1 MKMLAIVIP
10 FYKIKFFE
18 ETIASLEK
26 QTNDNFNVYIGNDNS
41 PEDPEEIIDSFR
53 KDLDITY
60 KKFRDNLGGNSLS
73 AHWERCIEMTGE
85 EEWIMVLGDDDVL
98 QDNVISSWYD
108 HLDLFISKTNLV
120 RFSSKLISGTGE
132 EISGNFHHPTWE
144 TAPDAYFRKHQNIT
158 RSSLPE
164 YIFSKEAFQ
173 KQGFHDFPLAW
184 HSDDR
189 AWLEFAGNLPIYTIN
204 EATVLIRVSPA
215 SISGNNENVHQK
227 TQATKEFLEYLIL
240 KKLSVFTREQAFILI
255 RSYENFLEKN
265 DKNTFRERLLLL
277 FIYLKNY
284 ESRSFKTFLKRSLKS
299 LMKPHQ
305 KK

>member
-1 MKMLAIVIP
+1 MVAIVIP
-10 FYKIKFFE
+10 YYKITFFE
-18 ETIASLEK
+18 HTLRSLKNQK
-26 QTNDNFNVYIGNDNS
+26 QKDFHIYIGNDNS
-41 PEDPEEIIDSFR
+41 PENPEEMIDSFR

-60 KKFRDNLGGNSLS
+60 KKFRHNLGGTSLS

-85 EEWIMVLGDDDVL
+85 EEWIMILGDDDVL

-108 HLDLFISKTNLV
+108 HLDLFIFRTNLV
-120 RFSSKLISGTGE
+120 RFSSKLISETGE
-132 EISGNFHHPTWE
+132 ELSGNFYHPTWE

-173 KQGFHDFPLAW
+173 KRGFYDFPMAW

-189 AWLEFAGNLPIYTIN
+189 AWLDFAGNLPIYTIN
-204 EATVLIRVSPA
+204 EATVLIRFSPA
-215 SISGNNENVHQK
+215 SISGKIDNVHQK
-227 TQATKEFLEYLIL
+227 AQATKEFLEYLIL
-240 KKLSVFTREQAFILI
+240 KKLSVFTREQAFTLI

-299 LMKPHQ
+299 LMKPDQ